1 MHSDQASIHM
11 KCRRVGGGGGGAN
24 SGRVA
29 EARRTWKIENDMVA
43 WREYAHFGRRRAVM
57 ARACKL
63 QVT

>member
-1 MHSDQASIHM
+1 VS
-11 KCRRVGGGGGGAN
+11 GGGGGAN

-57 ARACKL
+57 VRYK
-63 QVT
+63 